1 MVELALYVE
10 LPAGDLT
17 ALKPSSRFSKV
28 QSFQISC
35 ASFQPLWC
43 RRTCQSGN
51 MVLLR
56 LASTSPNGLSLTTSL
71 ALWPQTFHLSWIPST
86 QVRLLKAAE
95 AFVKDQPGWLLQMH
109 HPEGSPLALCDTCP
123 RSFHLLCMGLDWEE
137 LSEGDWSCPRCAER
151 KGLPTK
157 RLTVDEVKNRQSTG
171 GGRCVP
177 LMSVC

>member
-1 MVELALYVE
+1 
-10 LPAGDLT
+10 
-17 ALKPSSRFSKV
+17 
-28 QSFQISC
+28 
-35 ASFQPLWC
+35 
-43 RRTCQSGN
+43 